1 MPTMWQQRWN
11 TFVVSK
17 PASTNRFILLD
28 SLRGIAALAVASFHI
43 YFYKIRIFNGIPI
56 AVDFFFV
63 LSGFVL
69 ARSLLDTK
77 REIRKFI
84 KSRILR
90 LYPAI
95 LVSFSIIIVT
105 KYTFLRETSTGD
117 NYDLKKYILAFFLL
131 QVFIPNLYT
140 ICVPLWSLSAELFTN
155 ICASLIFT
163 SKNVFSIYL
172 LIFTGLFLEFL
183 AEINLFFKIN
193 LSWVINPN
201 YSGIG
206 RAFVGFGLGVL
217 LYINRNQRPINS
229 MTRNLTPRILI
240 LIFLLA
246 EYLLVSYQT
255 RYIYFAA
262 PIFYFL
268 IRYIVSVDETNFSP
282 RLLTFGAYLGK
293 ISYGVYV
300 FHYPI
305 SELISGNFLT
315 KYLNFDLNR
324 PQFLILGFLIKILIT
339 CLLAEISHR
348 FVEVPIRRKFS

>member
-1 MPTMWQQRWN
+1 MQKNAIT
-11 TFVVSK
+11 S
-17 PASTNRFILLD
+17 RFILLD

-95 LVSFSIIIVT
+95 LVSFSIIVVT

-140 ICVPLWSLSAELFTN
+140 ICVPLWSLSAELVTN
-155 ICASLIFT
+155 ICASFIVT
-163 SKNVFSIYL
+163 SKKVFPIYL
-172 LIFTGLFLEFL
+172 LIVFGFFMEFL
-183 AEINLFFKIN
+183 AEIDLFFNVK
-193 LSWVINPN
+193 LSWVVNPN

-217 LYINRNQRPINS
+217 LYVNRNQKSIYS
-229 MTRNLTPRILI
+229 MTRSPNLLI
-240 LIFLLA
+240 LMTILVFLSV
-246 EYLLVSYQT
+246 EYFLVVYQT

-268 IRYIVSVDETNFSP
+268 IRYIVSVDETIFSP
-282 RLLTFGAYLGK
+282 RLLTFGAYLGR

-305 SELISGNFLT
+305 SQLISGNFLT
-315 KYLNFDLNR
+315 KYLNFNLLR
-324 PQFLILGFLIKILIT
+324 PEFLILGFLVKILVT
-339 CLLAEISHR
+339 CLVAEFSLR
-348 FVEVPIRRKFS
+348 FVEMPIRRKFT